1 MSKWVAPSDK
11 RFVCASCQTV
21 IARDH
26 SAAHLSRDR
35 YFPKV
40 TRCDGRPSQP
50 AKNLLDLA
58 RRENLTVRQ
67 LYGHVCNGAG
77 HHAAVGTPGKMPPYL
92 PGGLEDFVD
101 LVVPELQAAGC
112 SEPNMKARP
121 CRIIWGWRG
130 RCWSRNWFG
139 LLNEVRALFPGFGE
153 RCSRLANT
161 TSGGGWLMLAIG
173 RARFFLQKTCETGQ
187 KQSAGQCQRP
197 A

>member
-11 RFVCASCQTV
+11 RFVYASCQTV

-77 HHAAVGTPGKMPPYL
+77 HHAAVGTPGQMPPYL

-101 LVVPELQAAGC
+101 LVVPELQHRGLFGTKY
-112 SEPNMKARP
+112 EGTTLRDHLGLARP
-121 CRIIWGWRG
+121 V
-130 RCWSRNWFG
+130 
-139 LLNEVRALFPGFGE
+139 LVKELVRA
-153 RCSRLANT
+153 S
-161 TSGGGWLMLAIG
+161 
-173 RARFFLQKTCETGQ
+173 Q
-187 KQSAGQCQRP
+187 
-197 A
+197 

>member
-1 MSKWVAPSDK
+1 LSKWVAPSDK

-58 RRENLTVRQ
+58 RRETLTVRQ

-77 HHAAVGTPGKMPPYL
+77 HHAAVGTPAQIADRLQHWFENGAADGFNILAPYL

-101 LVVPELQAAGC
+101 LVVPELQHRGLFRTKY
-112 SEPNMKARP
+112 EGTTLRDHLGLARP
-121 CRIIWGWRG
+121 V
-130 RCWSRNWFG
+130 
-139 LLNEVRALFPGFGE
+139 LVKELVRA
-153 RCSRLANT
+153 S
-161 TSGGGWLMLAIG
+161 
-173 RARFFLQKTCETGQ
+173 Q
-187 KQSAGQCQRP
+187 
-197 A
+197 